1 MPDNHLTGWR
11 VLGAMT
17 SPAGLG
23 AGGQERSHPGH
34 PPPPSPTLGGYGG
47 KRGGLSQPA
56 P

>member
-17 SPAGLG
+17 SLAGLG
-23 AGGQERSHPGH
+23 AGGQEMDHPGT
-34 PPPPSPTLGGYGG
+34 PSPSPTLGGCGG
-47 KRGGLSQPA
+47 KRAGLSQPA